1 MRALILGAG
10 AVGARVARQLL
21 VADTV
26 DRVVLRDTSAD
37 RLAWASRTLGDR
49 ADIQHHPFP
58 SSIEADVVVV
68 ASGMTV
74 VVLEEAGGIVVVL
87 EVTEAG
93 APRLGSVVVVDPRL
107 RIAGRSSP
115 PPQDARR
122 AQMVTTRQM
131 PVRRIASF

>member
-1 MRALILGAG
+1 MATW
-10 AVGARVARQLL
+10 AVGTPSG
-21 VADTV
+21 TV
-26 DRVVLRDTSAD
+26 LVVLVVDVVPAVPGTVVEVD
-37 RLAWASRTLGDR
+37 VV
-49 ADIQHHPFP
+49 
-58 SSIEADVVVV
+58 DVVVV

-87 EVTEAG
+87 VVTEAG